1 MVDVS
6 TWSETP
12 ASNSTIDGGS
22 IAENTTSTAHVNNAI
37 RAIMAGVKT
46 FHLAYVATVAALAN
60 YATKAAAVFSGTQPI
75 YLAEG
80 AFLHHQ
86 NSAYA
91 SGKVYLLPVGDPD
104 PSSPGSG
111 DLAIFY
117 TP

>member
-12 ASNSTIDGGS
+12 ASNTTIDS
-22 IAENTTSTAHVNNAI
+22 QNIAENCSPATLNNMG

-46 FHLAYVATVAALAN
+46 FHLAYLATVSSLAN
-60 YATKAAAVFSGTQPI
+60 YATKAAAVFSGAQPI
-75 YLAEG
+75 YTGEG

-86 NSAYA
+86 NSAHA

>member
-12 ASNSTIDGGS
+12 ASNTTIEGVN
-22 IAENTTSTAHVNNAI
+22 IAENCSPAALNNMG

-46 FHLAYVATVAALAN
+46 FHLAYQATVSSLAN

-75 YLAEG
+75 YQGEG

-86 NSAYA
+86 SSAHA
-91 SGKVYLLPVGDPD
+91 SGKVYLLPVGSPD
-104 PSSPGSG
+104 PTSPGSG
-111 DLAIFY
+111 DIVIFY